1 VRNIKAKL
9 ANDRFLIQASIIF
22 FALNIGVA
30 YILYPHWVTFS
41 HLALQAY
48 TLPFF
53 LLAMGITIFLLA
65 HTGRR
70 LKAQELHKAAIAMYT
85 SAICIGLVVLIPYRG
100 STTQIALHNIAAL
113 LFVVFAAAGLAWL
126 GRKLRDVM
134 LGLSAILQIG
144 ICILELIFLARFNQH
159 PVYPWVWVV
168 LQLLVTS
175 ILLLSLLRIFSTLE
189 KRKAWYSYGAENH
202 KILSELTAILS
213 ELSNETDNSYCRHEL
228 Y

>member
-1 VRNIKAKL
+1 VKSIKTKL
-9 ANDRFLIQASIIF
+9 ANDKFLIPASIIF

-30 YILYPHWVTFS
+30 YTLYPHWVTFS

-70 LKAQELHKAAIAMYT
+70 LKAQALHKAGVALYT
-85 SAICIGLVVLIPYRG
+85 SAAYIGLVVLVPYRG
-100 STTQIALHNIAAL
+100 SDTQIALHNIAAL

-126 GRKLRDVM
+126 ARKLGDAV
-134 LGLSAILQIG
+134 LGLSAALQIG
-144 ICILELIFLARFNQH
+144 VCILELIFLARFSQH

-168 LQLLVTS
+168 LQLLVTFL
-175 ILLLSLLRIFSTLE
+175 LLLSLLRIFSILE
-189 KRKAWYSYGAENH
+189 KPQE
-202 KILSELTAILS
+202 
-213 ELSNETDNSYCRHEL
+213 
-228 Y
+228 